1 MTEDIRECCIQMT
14 IDFYFRDNGT
24 LSVCP
29 TCEILD
35 LSSAALDDFFRI
47 AFEEDLA
54 NELQVGGLFSIRKV
68 PWRVKC
74 FSQCK
79 MLFSNDSSRDSLSRG
94 QLILPSNLAQ
104 KGSPI
109 VVMCS

>member
-1 MTEDIRECCIQMT
+1 
-14 IDFYFRDNGT
+14 
-24 LSVCP
+24 
-29 TCEILD
+29 
-35 LSSAALDDFFRI
+35 
-47 AFEEDLA
+47 
-54 NELQVGGLFSIRKV
+54 V